1 MVVAQDERATPH
13 PPQRF
18 APTEFA
24 PWVEARPREGLEV
37 HVVYESCGFG
47 YGLYRVAASWRA
59 LLPGHSGSWGLS
71 ASNAGQL
78 WRRALFIDSGHG
90 ALRAICGPFRV
101 PLAPL
106 IVRGVNGVAN
116 PLWSAPFF

>member
-1 MVVAQDERATPH
+1 MLKLGLEIHREKFVVVAQDERATPH

-24 PWVEARPREGLEV
+24 PWVEARLREGFEV

-59 LLPGHSGSWGLS
+59 LLPGHSGSWGYQVPMLVSSGVVPCLLIAATGHYARFAALS
-71 ASNAGQL
+71 VYR
-78 WRRALFIDSGHG
+78 WH
-90 ALRAICGPFRV
+90 
-101 PLAPL
+101 PLSCA
-106 IVRGVNGVAN
+106 A
-116 PLWSAPFF
+116 